1 MFAFIHPCSGQS
13 GSGFV
18 PHSPAPL
25 ALALPPAAPLAAAA
39 VLLVPGAAAVG
50 PADADADA
58 DADAGAVSEGAAEA
72 VAVADSLATG
82 SLDAA
87 GGGTEEAEGLAPLSV
102 PSDFVQATKSAAIE
116 RRTGKERMGGEL
128 TRNRI

>member
-58 DADAGAVSEGAAEA
+58 DAGAVSEGAAEA

-82 SLDAA
+82 ALDAA

-102 PSDFVQATKSAAIE
+102 PSDFVQATRSAAIE

>member
-50 PADADADA
+50 PADADA

>member
-58 DADAGAVSEGAAEA
+58 DAGAVSEGAAEA

-87 GGGTEEAEGLAPLSV
+87 GGGTEAAEGLAPRSV
-102 PSDFVQATKSAAIE
+102 PSDVVQATKSAAIE